1 MNGTMKNAHASHGRA
16 MTDSTRL
23 WAGRGTGQP
32 CEYCGKAIPAEE
44 VQYDLELAER
54 PVATTAS
61 TTTSDGRILS
71 FHIGCYDPWRARA
84 ENGGC

>member
-1 MNGTMKNAHASHGRA
+1 MNGTTKDAHPSHGRA

-44 VQYDLELAER
+44 VQYDLEVPDRSA
-54 PVATTAS
+54 ATSA
-61 TTTSDGRILS
+61 SDGRILS
-71 FHIGCYDPWRARA
+71 FHIGCYDPWRARV
-84 ENGGC
+84 EKGG